1 MRMLDER
8 REVSVSAAANELG
21 CDRKTVYRDLQVL
34 EQIGVPLY
42 QEERGP
48 LSRWRVVDG
57 PRRKLSLTL
66 SWSEMLALTSGRDLL
81 AGLAGTFFHE
91 AAITALEKI
100 RAALPDEMAARAR
113 AAADVLITDRR
124 PAHDYGGRGDLVRGV
139 AEAIRSCQTVVLT
152 YRKFEAQR
160 PEDRHIDPYHL
171 HVHAGAIYLIG
182 YCHRRKDLRTFLLDR
197 AAAVRMTGDIFA
209 RRTDLD
215 VTAALH
221 GDLGPWTGRS
231 EIIRLHFSAAVARLV
246 AERKVH
252 PSQVAQWRQD
262 ESLDVDLKAP
272 ITPALER
279 WLLGWAGEVEIQKP
293 ASLRARIAARH
304 HAAVDRAR
312 KRASTA
318 PVPATPGG

>member
-100 RAALPDEMAARAR
+100 RAALPECQ
-113 AAADVLITDRR
+113 VLN
-124 PAHDYGGRGDLVRGV
+124 
-139 AEAIRSCQTVVLT
+139 
-152 YRKFEAQR
+152 
-160 PEDRHIDPYHL
+160 
-171 HVHAGAIYLIG
+171 
-182 YCHRRKDLRTFLLDR
+182 
-197 AAAVRMTGDIFA
+197 
-209 RRTDLD
+209 
-215 VTAALH
+215 
-221 GDLGPWTGRS
+221 
-231 EIIRLHFSAAVARLV
+231 
-246 AERKVH
+246 
-252 PSQVAQWRQD
+252 
-262 ESLDVDLKAP
+262 
-272 ITPALER
+272 
-279 WLLGWAGEVEIQKP
+279 
-293 ASLRARIAARH
+293 
-304 HAAVDRAR
+304 
-312 KRASTA
+312 
-318 PVPATPGG
+318 